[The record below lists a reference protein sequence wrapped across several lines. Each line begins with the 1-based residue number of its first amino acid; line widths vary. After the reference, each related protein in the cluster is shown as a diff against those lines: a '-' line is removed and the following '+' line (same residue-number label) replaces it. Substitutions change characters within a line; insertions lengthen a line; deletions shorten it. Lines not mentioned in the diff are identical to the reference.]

1 MNQNKELIK
10 SIFENL
16 KNLVLCALLIAAGL
30 FEHTNSTGLLMDW
43 VVMDR
48 FLGAGLIV
56 LGFALAVLNL
66 REGIS
71 QLAKLPFRRI
81 STALLS
87 CIYVL
92 GSARLIMVITAF
104 RSAN

>member
-30 FEHTNSTGLLMDW
+30 FEHENSTGFMGW
-43 VVMDR
+43 IAMDR
-48 FLGAGLIV
+48 ILGAGLIV
-56 LGFALAVLNL
+56 FGFALALLNL

-81 STALLS
+81 SMTLLS
-87 CIYVL
+87 CVYVL
-92 GSARLIMVITAF
+92 ASARLIIVMTAF